1 MEFPFPTVPQEAGKG
16 FLVSYI
22 SLKKGAGASTLA
34 CMNALYASQR
44 EDVILLDLNPESRVR
59 SYMGLTQ
66 DVSSSSIL
74 DINGIDRPQDIFS
87 IAEKHRSG
95 VFVIPGIL
103 NLMDAAQ
110 LDSHL
115 HLRAATFAKQ
125 SFKAGYA
132 VLGNL
137 SGAGWAAAML
147 SDIVCVVVTP
157 NRADMDIFHEGIE
170 FLKRL
175 GCEGRI
181 KIILNQNGIP
191 GGILEEDIIKF
202 YAPDAVIPYD
212 VKIRKSS
219 NRRELNL
226 TGKFAKIFYD
236 LGVIPVG

>member
-1 MEFPFPTVPQEAGKG
+1 MDFPFPTTPQEAGKG

-22 SLKKGAGASTLA
+22 SLIKGAGASTLA
-34 CMNALYASQR
+34 CMNALFAARR
-44 EDVILLDLNPESRVR
+44 EDTVLLDLNPESKVR
-59 SYMGLTQ
+59 SYMGLTR

-87 IAEKHRSG
+87 VTEKHRSG

-103 NLMDAAQ
+103 NLMDAAH

-115 HLRAATFAKQ
+115 HLRAITFAKQ
-125 SFKAGYA
+125 SFKAAYA

-137 SGAGWAAAML
+137 SGAGWIAAML
-147 SDIVCVVVTP
+147 SDIICVVVSP
-157 NRADMDIFHEGIE
+157 NRADMDAFYEGVE

-181 KIILNQNGIP
+181 KIILNQSGVP

-202 YAPDAVIPYD
+202 YAPDAVVPYD
-212 VKIRKSS
+212 VKIKKSG
-219 NRRELNL
+219 NRREFNL
-226 TGKFAKIFYD
+226 SGRYTKIFHD
-236 LGVIPVG
+236 LGVVPVG